1 MSHKIELQIIVKD
14 ATIPKKDFFKKC
26 AQTTLNK
33 FSGDFELTI
42 RVVDEP
48 EMTNL
53 NEQYRQKKGPTN
65 VLAFPSDLPEELNLP
80 LLGDI
85 VICAPII
92 AKEAEEQHKEIQAH
106 WAHMIVHGT
115 LHLLG
120 FDHMDDAE
128 ADEMEAEEIIILE
141 ELGFSNPYLE
151 M

>member
-1 MSHKIELQIIVKD
+1 MSHKIELQIVAKD

-26 AQTTLNK
+26 AQAVLNK
-33 FSGDFELTI
+33 FDGDFELTI
-42 RVVDEP
+42 RVVDEI

-92 AKEAEEQHKEIQAH
+92 AKEAQEQHKEIQAH